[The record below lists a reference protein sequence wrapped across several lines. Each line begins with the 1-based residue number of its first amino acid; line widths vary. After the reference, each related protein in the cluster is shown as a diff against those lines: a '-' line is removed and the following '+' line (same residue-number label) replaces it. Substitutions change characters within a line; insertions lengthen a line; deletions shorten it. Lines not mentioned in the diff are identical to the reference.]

1 MKKQIYRIIAIFG
14 IFLGVLVASVH
25 AQAPSRVEVNI
36 PFEFSA
42 GKATL
47 KPGVYSVRRM
57 SGNLLSLRNTEDKS
71 SVVLN
76 APLTI
81 SSNDPKAVE
90 RLVFNK
96 YEDGYVLSQIWLTA
110 DTGRQLFVA
119 SKGGATYERVELSL
133 RTTAMNR

>member
-1 MKKQIYRIIAIFG
+1 MKNQIYRIIAIFG
-14 IFLGVLVASVH
+14 IFLGLAVASVH

-47 KPGVYSVRRM
+47 KPGVYSIRRM

-71 SVVLN
+71 TVVLN

-96 YEDGYVLSQIWLTA
+96 YEDGYVLSQVWLTA
-110 DTGRQLFVA
+110 DTGRQLLVK
-119 SKGGATYERVELSL
+119 SKGPTYERVELSL

>member
-1 MKKQIYRIIAIFG
+1 MKHQIYRVVAIMG
-14 IFLGVLVASVH
+14 IFLGLAVASAQ

-47 KPGVYSVRRM
+47 KPGVYSIRRM
-57 SGNLLSLRNTEDKS
+57 SGNLLSLRNSADKS
-71 SVVLN
+71 AVILN

-81 SSNDPKAVE
+81 SSNDPDAVE

-96 YEDGYVLSQIWLTA
+96 YENGYVLSQVWL
-110 DTGRQLFVA
+110 
-119 SKGGATYERVELSL
+119 
-133 RTTAMNR
+133 